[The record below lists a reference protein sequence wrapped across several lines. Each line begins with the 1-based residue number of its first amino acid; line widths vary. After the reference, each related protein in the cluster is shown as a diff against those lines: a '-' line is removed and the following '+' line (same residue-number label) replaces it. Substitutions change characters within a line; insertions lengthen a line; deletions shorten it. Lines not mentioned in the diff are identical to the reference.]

1 MFHCHMYHEMTAS
14 PAEECSLCFRH
25 ALSFACA
32 ECSVNV
38 CGSCARQY
46 RDVGF
51 ALFLRQGFGSHALL
65 EEYSKY
71 PDDADVPIRS
81 LVQAPLFVEK
91 KRFEFMRPQQQKMQS
106 AVERNKAL
114 KEDLKQEI
122 RLTKLL
128 EKSFSDT
135 IKEKERLQTRL
146 HMESRKTEALQR
158 QLTHAALTRKA
169 KEHEHRLLNAIASM
183 DAREA
188 GEATAAW
195 RAAVLQEEA
204 AEKNTFS

>member
-1 MFHCHMYHEMTAS
+1 MLHCHKYHEMTAS

-51 ALFLRQGFGSHALL
+51 ALFLRQGFGGHALL

-71 PDDADVPIRS
+71 PSDADVPIRS

-135 IKEKERLQTRL
+135 IKEKERLQTML
-146 HMESRKTEALQR
+146 YLESRRTEALQR

-195 RAAVLQEEA
+195 RAAVLQAEA
-204 AEKNTFS
+204 AEKNTFC

>member
-1 MFHCHMYHEMTAS
+1 MLHCHKYHEMTAS

-51 ALFLRQGFGSHALL
+51 ALFLRQGFGGHALL

-91 KRFEFMRPQQQKMQS
+91 KRFEFMRPQRAVARNKALHPEMQS
-106 AVERNKAL
+106 AVAWNKTL
-114 KEDLKQEI
+114 KEDLNQAI
-122 RLTKLL
+122 LLTHLT
-128 EKSFSDT
+128 EKSLSET

-146 HMESRKTEALQR
+146 YLESRRTETLQR
-158 QLTHAALTRKA
+158 QWRTPPSRA
-169 KEHEHRLLNAIASM
+169 RLWSTSTAS
-183 DAREA
+183 
-188 GEATAAW
+188 
-195 RAAVLQEEA
+195 
-204 AEKNTFS
+204 